1 MTTTHESFP
10 VVTAGPLALGDG
22 TQGDATHLQQSVISG
37 HLAGVYDGS
46 APLVEEPPDAREPGR
61 RVKLTPA
68 SSIPPRPVR
77 WTWEDADGGRIPAGE
92 ITLTPGAGGI
102 GKSTFH
108 AHLVARV
115 TRGQLPGINLGIPR
129 SCIICASEDSWAR
142 TIVPRLIGA
151 GADLDRVY
159 RAEVEDSENT
169 GEFVRL
175 TLPTDVDALAD
186 AIRQNDVALVSL
198 DPLMTLIG
206 ADLDTHKD
214 AEVRRAI
221 EPLARLADETGVA
234 ILGNAHFNKSM
245 GGDPMSRI
253 TGSAAFGQVVRA
265 VLAFARDEEAGQ
277 CVISQAKSNL
287 GRLDL
292 QSLAYR
298 IQPVEIPT
306 AEGPASVGQLVWC
319 GKSDRSVADLIRPE
333 GRESSA
339 LNEAVEWLQHNEIL
353 GGGQERLASEVHC
366 VAADEKIPSRTLQRA
381 VTKVCDSRRSGFGGK
396 VWWKLKATILASD
409 DHTRQTQDAGEY
421 DENVASMIGV
431 VMVEGEL

>member
-1 MTTTHESFP
+1 MTADDNYCS
-10 VVTAGPLALGDG
+10 GDGALGDS
-22 TQGDATHLQQSVISG
+22 TRLQQSG
-37 HLAGVYDGS
+37 NGRHLAGVYDGS
-46 APLVEEPPDAREPGR
+46 APLVEESPDDRKTGR

-108 AHLVARV
+108 AHLVSRV
-115 TRGQLPGINLGIPR
+115 TRGQLPGIHRGTPR
-129 SCIICASEDSWAR
+129 GCIICASEDSWAR
-142 TIVPRLIGA
+142 TIVPRLMGA

-159 RAEVEDSENT
+159 RAEVEDAEEAGDSL
-169 GEFVRL
+169 RL
-175 TLPTDVDALAD
+175 SLPTDVDALAD
-186 AIRQNDVALVSL
+186 AIGQNDVALVSL

-221 EPLARLADETGVA
+221 EPLARLADDTGVA

-265 VLAFARDEEAGQ
+265 VLAFARDDEAGQ
-277 CVISQAKSNL
+277 CVISQVKSNL

-292 QSLAYR
+292 PSLAYR
-298 IQPVEIPT
+298 IEPVEIPT
-306 AEGPASVGQLVWC
+306 TEGPASVGQLVWC
-319 GKSDRSVADLIRPE
+319 GQSDRSVADLLRPE
-333 GRESSA
+333 RKDASSEQD
-339 LNEAVEWLQHNEIL
+339 EAAAWLQEPDVL
-353 GGGQERLASEVHC
+353 GGGQERRATELHEAAEV
-366 VAADEKIPSRTLQRA
+366 EGITSRTLQRGSA
-381 VTKVCDSRRSGFGGK
+381 KVCERRRDGFGGQ
-396 VWWKLKATILASD
+396 VWWKLKAAILANVA
-409 DHTRQTQDAGEY
+409 HTRQSIEVGEY
-421 DENVASMIGV
+421 DENVASMAEV
-431 VMVEGEL
+431 AMVEGEL